1 MDVGTLVVIGV
12 IVLLAIIIVF
22 SSLRIANE
30 YERGVVFR
38 LGRLIALKG
47 PGLFFIIPFG
57 VDRLVKIDLRVITLE
72 VPPQEV
78 ITNDNVTAK
87 VNAVIYFQVVDAQ
100 RAVVQVLN
108 YINATSQIAQ
118 TTLRAAL
125 GQATLDDLLANREKI
140 NQNLQKIIDEQT
152 EPWGIKVAVVEIKDV
167 ELPSTMQR
175 AMAKQ
180 AEAEREKRAKI
191 INADGEFQASQTLA
205 NAAQIISTQ
214 QGALQLRFLQTLVE
228 IGTEKNTTIVLPM
241 RPLLPGQQTERPS
254 RAVPRSL
261 HRLRSQARSP
271 TASRRRQRVRRAA
284 AAAAA
289 DHHRQRGARQAV
301 GQSRDG
307 HPGRSDVRRD
317 VPHRRP
323 LLRRRHPCAR
333 NWSVRQGD
341 GGRHHDHRDRSCGRG
356 V

>member
-1 MDVGTLVVIGV
+1 MDVGTLVVVGV
-12 IVLLAIIIVF
+12 IVVLLLIIVF

-38 LGRLIALKG
+38 LGRLIPLKG

-57 VDRLVKIDLRVITLE
+57 IDRLVKIDLRVITLE

-100 RAVVQVLN
+100 RAVTQVLN

-125 GQATLDDLLANREKI
+125 GQATLDELLANREKI

-167 ELPSTMQR
+167 ELPQSMQR

-191 INADGEFQASQTLA
+191 INADGEYQASQTLA

-228 IGTEKNTTIVLPM
+228 IGTEKNTTIVLPIPIELF
-241 RPLLPGQQTERPS
+241 RPILEATTSKPSSPGPTSPRALTPTTTES
-254 RAVPRSL
+254 
-261 HRLRSQARSP
+261 
-271 TASRRRQRVRRAA
+271 
-284 AAAAA
+284 
-289 DHHRQRGARQAV
+289 G
-301 GQSRDG
+301 
-307 HPGRSDVRRD
+307 
-317 VPHRRP
+317 
-323 LLRRRHPCAR
+323 
-333 NWSVRQGD
+333 
-341 GGRHHDHRDRSCGRG
+341 
-356 V
+356 

>member
-1 MDVGTLVVIGV
+1 MDVGILTVIAVILVLAL
-12 IVLLAIIIVF
+12 IVAF
-22 SSLRIANE
+22 SSLRIASE

-38 LGRLIALKG
+38 LGRLIPLKG

-100 RAVVQVLN
+100 RAVTQVLN

-125 GQATLDDLLANREKI
+125 GQATLDELLANREKI

-167 ELPSTMQR
+167 ELPQTMQR

-205 NAAQIISTQ
+205 NAAQIIGTQ

-228 IGTEKNTTIVLPM
+228 IGTEKNTTIVLPIPIELF
-241 RPLLPGQQTERPS
+241 RPILEASTSKPTSPGPTSAP
-254 RAVPRSL
+254 AL
-261 HRLRSQARSP
+261 SP
-271 TASRRRQRVRRAA
+271 TTSK
-284 AAAAA
+284 
-289 DHHRQRGARQAV
+289 
-301 GQSRDG
+301 
-307 HPGRSDVRRD
+307 PG
-317 VPHRRP
+317 
-323 LLRRRHPCAR
+323 
-333 NWSVRQGD
+333 
-341 GGRHHDHRDRSCGRG
+341 
-356 V
+356 

>member
-1 MDVGTLVVIGV
+1 MDTGTLIVLGV
-12 IVLLAIIIVF
+12 IVLLALIVVF

-38 LGRLIALKG
+38 LGRVIPLKG

-57 VDRLVKIDLRVITLE
+57 VDRLVKVDLRTITLE

-78 ITNDNVTAK
+78 ITSDNVTAK
-87 VNAVIYFQVVDAQ
+87 VNAVIYFQVVDAI
-100 RAVVQVLN
+100 RSVIAVLN
-108 YINATSQIAQ
+108 FINATSQIAQ
-118 TTLRAAL
+118 TTLRATL
-125 GQATLDDLLANREKI
+125 GQSTLDELLGQREKI

-228 IGTEKNTTIVLPM
+228 IGTEKNTTIVLPIPIELF
-241 RPLLPGQQTERPS
+241 RPILEATTSKPTSAGPTTAAPALTPSSSKPG
-254 RAVPRSL
+254 
-261 HRLRSQARSP
+261 
-271 TASRRRQRVRRAA
+271 
-284 AAAAA
+284 
-289 DHHRQRGARQAV
+289 
-301 GQSRDG
+301 
-307 HPGRSDVRRD
+307 
-317 VPHRRP
+317 
-323 LLRRRHPCAR
+323 
-333 NWSVRQGD
+333 
-341 GGRHHDHRDRSCGRG
+341 
-356 V
+356 

>member
-1 MDVGTLVVIGV
+1 MDVGTLVVLGV
-12 IVLLAIIIVF
+12 VVVLLLIIVF

-38 LGRLIALKG
+38 LGRLIPLKG

-57 VDRLVKIDLRVITLE
+57 IDRLVKIDLRVITLE

-100 RAVVQVLN
+100 RAVTQVLN

-125 GQATLDDLLANREKI
+125 GQATLDELLANREKI

-167 ELPSTMQR
+167 ELPQSMQR

-191 INADGEFQASQTLA
+191 INADGEYQASQTLA

-228 IGTEKNTTIVLPM
+228 IGTEKNTTIVLPIPIELF
-241 RPLLPGQQTERPS
+241 RPILEATTSKPSSPGPTSPKALTPTTTES
-254 RAVPRSL
+254 
-261 HRLRSQARSP
+261 
-271 TASRRRQRVRRAA
+271 
-284 AAAAA
+284 
-289 DHHRQRGARQAV
+289 G
-301 GQSRDG
+301 
-307 HPGRSDVRRD
+307 
-317 VPHRRP
+317 
-323 LLRRRHPCAR
+323 
-333 NWSVRQGD
+333 
-341 GGRHHDHRDRSCGRG
+341 
-356 V
+356 

>member
-1 MDVGTLVVIGV
+1 MDITTLVVVGV
-12 IVLLAIIIVF
+12 VVVLALIIAF

-57 VDRLVKIDLRVITLE
+57 IDRLVKIDLRVITLE

-87 VNAVIYFQVVDAQ
+87 VNAVIYFQVIDPQ
-100 RAVVQVLN
+100 RAVTQVLN

-152 EPWGIKVAVVEIKDV
+152 EPWGIKVGVVEIKDV
-167 ELPSTMQR
+167 ELPQTMQR

-205 NAAQIISTQ
+205 NAAQIIGTQ

-228 IGTEKNTTIVLPM
+228 IGTEKNTTIVLPIPIELF
-241 RPLLPGQQTERPS
+241 RPILEASSTRPTSPGPTSAP
-254 RAVPRSL
+254 VL
-261 HRLRSQARSP
+261 SP
-271 TASRRRQRVRRAA
+271 TTSK
-284 AAAAA
+284 
-289 DHHRQRGARQAV
+289 
-301 GQSRDG
+301 
-307 HPGRSDVRRD
+307 PG
-317 VPHRRP
+317 
-323 LLRRRHPCAR
+323 
-333 NWSVRQGD
+333 
-341 GGRHHDHRDRSCGRG
+341 
-356 V
+356 

>member
-1 MDVGTLVVIGV
+1 MDFLSGAVVLGV
-12 IVLLAIIIVF
+12 IVVLALIVAF

-38 LGRLIALKG
+38 LGRIIPLKG

-57 VDRLVKIDLRVITLE
+57 VDRLVKIDLRTITLE
-72 VPPQEV
+72 VPPQDV
-78 ITNDNVTAK
+78 ITHDNVTAK
-87 VNAVIYFQVVDAQ
+87 VNAVIYFHVVDAQ
-100 RAVVQVLN
+100 RAVTQVLN

-140 NQNLQKIIDEQT
+140 NQNLQRIIDEQT

-167 ELPSTMQR
+167 ELPTTMQR

-205 NAAQIISTQ
+205 NAAQIIGTQ

-228 IGTEKNTTIVLPM
+228 IGTEKNTTIVLPIPIELF
-241 RPLLPGQQTERPS
+241 RPILEAATSKPASPG
-254 RAVPRSL
+254 
-261 HRLRSQARSP
+261 P
-271 TASRRRQRVRRAA
+271 TSAA
-284 AAAAA
+284 ALASTTSTKS
-289 DHHRQRGARQAV
+289 G
-301 GQSRDG
+301 
-307 HPGRSDVRRD
+307 
-317 VPHRRP
+317 
-323 LLRRRHPCAR
+323 
-333 NWSVRQGD
+333 
-341 GGRHHDHRDRSCGRG
+341 
-356 V
+356 

>member
-1 MDVGTLVVIGV
+1 MDVGTLVVVGV
-12 IVLLAIIIVF
+12 VVVLLLIIVF

-38 LGRLIALKG
+38 LGRLIPLKG

-57 VDRLVKIDLRVITLE
+57 IDRLVKIDLRVITLE

-100 RAVVQVLN
+100 RAVTQVLN

-125 GQATLDDLLANREKI
+125 GQATLDELLANREKI

-167 ELPSTMQR
+167 ELPQSMQR

-228 IGTEKNTTIVLPM
+228 IGTEKNTTIVLPIPIELF
-241 RPLLPGQQTERPS
+241 RPILEATSSKPSSPGPTSPKALTPTTTES
-254 RAVPRSL
+254 
-261 HRLRSQARSP
+261 
-271 TASRRRQRVRRAA
+271 
-284 AAAAA
+284 
-289 DHHRQRGARQAV
+289 G
-301 GQSRDG
+301 
-307 HPGRSDVRRD
+307 
-317 VPHRRP
+317 
-323 LLRRRHPCAR
+323 
-333 NWSVRQGD
+333 
-341 GGRHHDHRDRSCGRG
+341 
-356 V
+356 

>member
-1 MDVGTLVVIGV
+1 MDFLSGSVVLGV
-12 IVLLAIIIVF
+12 IVVLALIVAF

-38 LGRLIALKG
+38 LGRLIPLKG

-57 VDRLVKIDLRVITLE
+57 VDRLVKIDLRTITLE
-72 VPPQEV
+72 VPPQDV
-78 ITNDNVTAK
+78 ITHDNVTAK
-87 VNAVIYFQVVDAQ
+87 VNAVIYFHVVDAQ
-100 RAVVQVLN
+100 RAVTQVLN

-140 NQNLQKIIDEQT
+140 NQNLQRIIDEQT

-167 ELPSTMQR
+167 ELPTTMQR

-205 NAAQIISTQ
+205 NAAQIIGTQ

-228 IGTEKNTTIVLPM
+228 IGTEKNTTIVLPIPIELF
-241 RPLLPGQQTERPS
+241 RPILEATTSKPSSPGPTSPKALTPTTTES
-254 RAVPRSL
+254 
-261 HRLRSQARSP
+261 
-271 TASRRRQRVRRAA
+271 
-284 AAAAA
+284 
-289 DHHRQRGARQAV
+289 G
-301 GQSRDG
+301 
-307 HPGRSDVRRD
+307 
-317 VPHRRP
+317 
-323 LLRRRHPCAR
+323 
-333 NWSVRQGD
+333 
-341 GGRHHDHRDRSCGRG
+341 
-356 V
+356 

>member
-1 MDVGTLVVIGV
+1 MDITTLVVVGV
-12 IVLLAIIIVF
+12 VVVLALIIAF

-100 RAVVQVLN
+100 RAVTQVLN

-228 IGTEKNTTIVLPM
+228 IGTEKNTTIVLPIPIELF
-241 RPLLPGQQTERPS
+241 RPILEATTSRPAAPGPTTAAPALTPS
-254 RAVPRSL
+254 
-261 HRLRSQARSP
+261 
-271 TASRRRQRVRRAA
+271 TNK
-284 AAAAA
+284 
-289 DHHRQRGARQAV
+289 
-301 GQSRDG
+301 
-307 HPGRSDVRRD
+307 PG
-317 VPHRRP
+317 
-323 LLRRRHPCAR
+323 
-333 NWSVRQGD
+333 
-341 GGRHHDHRDRSCGRG
+341 
-356 V
+356 